1 MEKIRTRFIFAG
13 IMMLAATGLAF
24 AAFTP
29 NMAYFNITKETIC
42 SGFGM
47 QQKCEDHLYL
57 SQSATGCV
65 EDAPTP
71 APTFPYLFAAPKP
84 CFKSVGPFTTAAEV
98 NEGLAELIATTWND
112 KNNHPLHLE
121 SDIDLGGF
129 DSKTAEESCDA
140 QLVPLSFLGG
150 QSFVGDGHMIKN
162 ICYVH
167 DVADSV
173 MSRPVGLFS
182 SISEG
187 YAANLRV
194 KNVRIIVKDS
204 RDDVDASTTATDYF
218 PVGALFGSVYMATV
232 ANVTLEDVTIRGP
245 IAGGIAGF
253 AESSTI
259 RNIVATDDLIIS
271 NNIEVT
277 PADGNFAGKA
287 LERALGSSTW
297 PSQYTVFLGGVV
309 GMAVKDS
316 LYAIKIR
323 GKIRDNSSAYT
334 PSALGGL
341 AGMMAYVDLNFA
353 AFRDTLELKPAT
365 GDSGAGY
372 TTISGGRAMGGLFGE
387 VAFMPF
393 GSTMS
398 YTIQDVVVD
407 SVRLLKGMSDN
418 VYAGG
423 LVGRIW
429 FQKGNSVK
437 IANSRV
443 NVNIEDSLKTAGD
456 FRFFAG
462 GLVGTTSECTAQS
475 WDSSFLSIVGS
486 TTNGVIR
493 VAANAAEVA
502 GLNADVSLGGLVGSG
517 CFASSAEAVVNNTSS
532 MVVESAVKT
541 GSENVF
547 VGGLVG
553 QGEVANNK
561 TLQFRD
567 VHFTGR
573 AVAADSTDKVYLG
586 GILGGFVKQQR
597 GVSFS
602 LTTVENA
609 SAPAVELKGNGTSAA
624 NAVAYVGGLCGYAA
638 RLEGIT
644 LSAVTG
650 EILVDDADFGGDSL
664 FVGGLVAKAQ
674 SDKAFEVKNTYTVGS
689 ISVKENTRANPKAY
703 LGYIAGRLAVTG
715 TLTRRFVSN
724 YHFSDED
731 AEYLDAF
738 GALSNGTDL
747 TSSWKDGVA
756 SWTVTYNVRNGEA
769 KALTALNNGTLT
781 NAEMQVEDFA
791 GDLNKGQSPYMWSYE
806 TGLNDNLP
814 IFAINGHLAVTPE
827 EESSYSINFA
837 FYEWVEASSDFVEKD
852 HIVVAPAGVSLAS
865 VAPEV
870 PEMTGFTF
878 TGWDKAGDVVVSS
891 NMKVTAQYSKNSYT
905 VEFVINGQSTPKDY
919 YYGEMPTYEGNPTRP
934 ETDSYVYWFRGWTP
948 TIETVVGPAVYTAVF
963 DSSAKKYRI
972 RFVYDNGTVCELD
985 WGYGVTPTC
994 DDIPTKPATE
1004 THTYTFKGWNPEIAA
1019 VTGEQTYTAVFD
1031 SVAKTFTVTFM
1042 NDIGEVIDEQ
1052 TVAYG
1057 EAAIAPQDVVGVN
1070 GVFIGWDIPF
1080 DNITGKTVVRAL
1092 VKAFESS
1099 SSVVPTSSSEEPVS
1113 SSSVVPA
1120 SSSEEPVSSSSV
1132 EPASSSVEPESSSE
1146 KAGEVV
1152 VEIVEPKIEQSGNN
1166 AIRLTFGTNIENTDD
1181 KVTAS
1186 VELLD
1191 DKGRSIEMF
1200 DVESVKEGSARTEWE
1215 LYPAPIGK
1223 YKVVLTVECAGEQD
1237 SYEAAFEVAGEI
1249 VVTPRSWQMVSLA
1262 ELSSENKLRTDV
1274 DALYWW
1280 DEANP
1285 VGEYWQYRSYKA
1297 GENDDPS
1304 RGYWYGTRS
1313 GNPLILKEETPTTET
1328 EIVWELDS
1336 IYSGWNLVAN
1346 PHGWR
1351 IDLSGGKGG
1360 NVEFWQWNPVK
1371 GGYEMPTELGPYE
1384 AVWAKV
1390 SEPTTWTVSTKPVY
1404 GKKKDESALKKVL
1417 AKAGSDEW
1425 SVRVKLSDEFGK
1437 QDSWNFIAAGTS
1449 GDLEEPPTGMGDHV
1463 SLAIVNNGKFLAK
1476 STKAVADEYVWQMEA
1491 SASDYRD
1498 GFLSF
1503 EGLGALAAKGLKLF
1517 VTVDGKTTEV
1527 SEGKSVKVLLKQ
1539 SATPVTVRVA
1549 RSGAVVA
1556 AKASLGEL
1564 RMVQRPGLVDVGFD
1578 VPADMA
1584 GANVQVDIVSLG
1596 GKVVD
1601 RSKFT
1606 ATAGAN
1612 LATLKSPHRGL
1623 YYVRV
1628 RAGNLTAIKKTL
1640 IK

>member
-1 MEKIRTRFIFAG
+1 MEKIRTRFIFACT
-13 IMMLAATGLAF
+13 MMLAATGLAF

-29 NMAYFNITKETIC
+29 NMAYFNVTKGQVCT
-42 SGFGM
+42 FVGM
-47 QQKCEDHLYL
+47 QQKCEDHYYL
-57 SQSATGCV
+57 SQSSTGCTV
-65 EDAPTP
+65 DAPTP
-71 APTFPYLFAAPKP
+71 VPSFPYVFAAPKP
-84 CFKSVGPFTTAAEV
+84 CFMSVGPFTTAAEV
-98 NEGLAELIATTWND
+98 NEGLAELISTVWND

-129 DSKTAEESCDA
+129 DSKTAEEACDA
-140 QLVPLSFLGG
+140 QLVPLSYLNG
-150 QSFVGDGHMIKN
+150 QSFLGEGHLIKN
-162 ICYVH
+162 LCYVH

-187 YAANLRV
+187 YAADMRI
-194 KNVRIIVKDS
+194 KNVRIIIKDS
-204 RDDVDASTTATDYF
+204 RDDVDASTTARDYF
-218 PVGALFGSVYMATV
+218 PVGALFGSVHMATV

-245 IAGGIAGF
+245 IAGGIAGY
-253 AESSTI
+253 AGNSTI
-259 RNIVATDDLIIS
+259 RNILATDDLIIS

-287 LERALGSSTW
+287 LEAAFNYSTW
-297 PSQYTVFLGGVV
+297 PSEYTVFLGGVV
-309 GMAVKDS
+309 GMAVNDS
-316 LYAIKIR
+316 LYGIKIR
-323 GKIRDNSSAYT
+323 GKIRDNSSANT

-341 AGMMAYVDLNFA
+341 AGMMAYVDMDYA

-372 TTISGGRAMGGLFGE
+372 TTVSGGRAMGGLFGE
-387 VAFMPF
+387 VSFMPF
-393 GSTMS
+393 GATKN

-423 LVGRIW
+423 LVGRIG

-437 IANSRV
+437 IMNARAS
-443 NVNIEDSLKTAGD
+443 VNIDDSLKTAGD
-456 FRFFAG
+456 YRFFAG
-462 GLVGTTSECTAQS
+462 GFVGTTSECTAQS
-475 WDSSFLSIVGS
+475 GESSFLSIVGS
-486 TTNGVIR
+486 TSKGAIR

-502 GLNADVSLGGLVGSG
+502 GLKADVSLGGMVGSG
-517 CFASSAEAVVNNTSS
+517 CFASSADAFTNNTSS
-532 MVVESAVKT
+532 MVVESAAKT

-547 VGGLVG
+547 VGGFVG
-553 QGEVANNK
+553 QGEVANN
-561 TLQFRD
+561 TALQFKNVR
-567 VHFTGR
+567 FTGR

-597 GVSFS
+597 GVSFT

-609 SAPAVELKGNGTSAA
+609 SAPVVELNSNGVSGAK
-624 NAVAYVGGLCGYAA
+624 AVAYVGGLCGYAA
-638 RLEGIT
+638 SLEGIS

-674 SDKAFEVKNTYTVGS
+674 SDKAFDVKNTYTVGS
-689 ISVKENTRANPKAY
+689 IEVKENTRANAKAY
-703 LGYIAGRLAVTG
+703 LGYIAGRLAVSG

-747 TSSWKDGVA
+747 TSTWKSGVA
-756 SWTVTYNVRNGEA
+756 SWTTTYNVRNGEA

-781 NAEMQVEDFA
+781 NAEMQVEEFA
-791 GDLNKGQSPYMWSYE
+791 GKLNKGQTPYAWSYE

-814 IFAINGHLAVTPE
+814 IFAINGHTPVTPKE
-827 EESSYSINFA
+827 ETSYTITFA
-837 FYEWVEASSDFVEKD
+837 FYEWDEEVSVFVNKD
-852 HIVVAPAGVSLAS
+852 HYVVAPAGVTLAS

-870 PEMTGFTF
+870 PQRDGFTF
-878 TGWDKAGDVVVSS
+878 TGWDKSGDMVVSS
-891 NMKVTAQYSKNSYT
+891 NMKVTAQYSKNSYV
-905 VEFVINGQSTPKDY
+905 VEFVINGKTITKDFF
-919 YYGEMPTYEGNPTRP
+919 YGDMPTYDGEHPTKPETQDYTYWFTHWSPDFQMVDGPATYTAMFDSSLKTAPQTFHIRFANGPNTVCEGDSVYGAIPVCNDIPTRP
-934 ETDSYVYWFRGWTP
+934 
-948 TIETVVGPAVYTAVF
+948 
-963 DSSAKKYRI
+963 
-972 RFVYDNGTVCELD
+972 
-985 WGYGVTPTC
+985 
-994 DDIPTKPATE
+994 ATQS
-1004 THTYTFKGWNPEIAA
+1004 HSYTFKGWDPEIGP
-1019 VTGEQTYTAVFD
+1019 VTGEQTYMAVFD
-1031 SVAKTFTVTFM
+1031 SVAFTFTVKFL
-1042 NDIGEVIDEQ
+1042 NDIGEEIETQ

-1057 EAAIAPQDVVGVN
+1057 EAAVAPKDVVGVN
-1070 GVFIGWDIPF
+1070 GVFTGWNVPF
-1080 DNITGKTVVRAL
+1080 DNITGNLVVTAL
-1092 VKAFESS
+1092 VKKAE
-1099 SSVVPTSSSEEPVS
+1099 VS

-1120 SSSEEPVSSSSV
+1120 SSSVEPVSSSSV
-1132 EPASSSVEPESSSE
+1132 EPTSSSVEPQSSSVEPESSSE
-1146 KAGEVV
+1146 KAGAVV

-1191 DKGRSIEMF
+1191 DMGRSIEMF

-1262 ELSSENKLRTDV
+1262 ALSSENKLRTDD

-1313 GNPLILKEETPTTET
+1313 GNPLILKEETPTTAT

-1360 NVEFWQWNPVK
+1360 NVVFWQWNPVK

-1390 SEPTTWTVSTKPVY
+1390 SEPTTWTVSTKPLY

-1425 SVRVKLSDEFGK
+1425 NVRVKLSDEFGK

-1449 GDLEEPPTGMGDHV
+1449 GNMDEPPSGMGDHV
-1463 SLAIVNNGKFLAK
+1463 NLSIVENGKFLAK

-1498 GFLSF
+1498 GFLTF
-1503 EGLGALAAKGLKLF
+1503 EGVDALAAKGLKLI

-1584 GANVQVDIVSLG
+1584 GANVQVDIVSLD

-1606 ATAGAN
+1606 ATAGSN

-1640 IK
+1640 VK

>member
-1 MEKIRTRFIFAG
+1 MEKIRTRFIFACT
-13 IMMLAATGLAF
+13 MMLAATGLAF

-29 NMAYFNITKETIC
+29 NMAYFNVTKETIC

-98 NEGLAELIATTWND
+98 NEGLANLIATTWND

-173 MSRPVGLFS
+173 MSQPVGLFS

-218 PVGALFGSVYMATV
+218 PVGALFGSVHMATV
-232 ANVTLEDVTIRGP
+232 ANVTLEDVTVRGP
-245 IAGGIAGF
+245 IAGGIAGY
-253 AESSTI
+253 AGNSTI
-259 RNIVATDDLIIS
+259 RNIVATDDLFIS
-271 NNIEVT
+271 NNIEVI

-287 LERALGSSTW
+287 LEGAFSYSTW

-323 GKIRDNSSAYT
+323 GKIRDNSSANT

-341 AGMMAYVDLNFA
+341 AGMMAYVDLNYA

-387 VAFMPF
+387 VAYMPY
-393 GSTMS
+393 GATMS

-443 NVNIEDSLKTAGD
+443 NVNIDDSLKMAGD

-475 WDSSFLSIVGS
+475 WESSFLSIVGS

-561 TLQFRD
+561 TLQFKD

-650 EILVDDADFGGDSL
+650 DILVDDADFGGDSL

-674 SDKAFEVKNTYTVGS
+674 SDKAFDVKNTYTVGS

-747 TSSWKDGVA
+747 TSTWKDGVA
-756 SWTVTYNVRNGEA
+756 SWTVTYNVRNGGA

-781 NAEMQVEDFA
+781 NDEMQVEDFA

-814 IFAINGHLAVTPE
+814 IFAINGHQPVTPE
-827 EESSYSINFA
+827 EETSYTLTFI
-837 FYEWVEASSDFVEKD
+837 FYEWVEEVSGFVNKE

-870 PEMTGFTF
+870 PERTGFTF

-919 YYGEMPTYEGNPTRP
+919 YYGEMPTYEGNPTKP
-934 ETDSYVYWFRGWTP
+934 ESDGYVYWFSGWSP
-948 TIETVVGPAVYTAVF
+948 TIEPVVGPAVYTAVF
-963 DSSAKKYRI
+963 DSLQKKYRI
-972 RFVYDNGTVCELD
+972 RFVYDYGTVAEGD

-994 DDIPTKPATE
+994 DIVPEKPATE
-1004 THTYTFKGWNPEIAA
+1004 SHTYTFKEWSPEIAS

-1031 SVAKTFTVTFM
+1031 SVVKTFTVTFL
-1042 NDIGEVIDEQ
+1042 NDIGEEIDVQ

-1057 EAAIAPQDVVGVN
+1057 EAAVAPQDVVGVH
-1070 GVFIGWDIPF
+1070 GVFAGWDVPF
-1080 DNITGKTVVRAL
+1080 NNITHDLTIIAVVKE
-1092 VKAFESS
+1092 VEVSS

-1152 VEIVEPKIEQSGNN
+1152 VEIVEPKIEKSGHN
-1166 AIRLTFGTNIENTDD
+1166 AIRLTFGTNIVNTDD
-1181 KVTAS
+1181 KVVAF

-1191 DKGRSIEMF
+1191 DKGRTLETF
-1200 DVESVKEGSARTEWE
+1200 DVESVKEGTARSEWE
-1215 LYPAPIGK
+1215 LFPAPIGK
-1223 YKVVLTVECAGEQD
+1223 YKVVLTVECAGKQTT
-1237 SYEAAFEVAGEI
+1237 YEDAFEVASEI
-1249 VVTPRSWQMVSLA
+1249 AVTPRSWQMVSLA
-1262 ELSSENKLRTDV
+1262 ALSSENKLRADD

-1280 DEANP
+1280 DESNP

-1297 GENDDPS
+1297 DENNDPT

-1313 GNPLILKEETPTTET
+1313 GNPLILKEESPTTAT

-1346 PHGWR
+1346 PHGWT
-1351 IDLSGGKGG
+1351 IDLNGGKGG
-1360 NVEFWQWNPVK
+1360 NVIFWKWDPIAGQ
-1371 GGYEMPTELGPYE
+1371 YDMPTELGPYE
-1384 AVWAKV
+1384 AVWAQV

-1404 GKKKDESALKKVL
+1404 GSKKDESALKKVL
-1417 AKAGSDEW
+1417 AKAGTDEW

-1437 QDSWNFIAAGTS
+1437 QDTWNFIAAGTS
-1449 GDLEEPPTGMGDHV
+1449 GNLDEPPTGMGDHV
-1463 SLAIVNNGKFLAK
+1463 SLAIVDNGKFLAK

-1498 GFLSF
+1498 GFLTF
-1503 EGLGALAAKGLKLF
+1503 EGVNALAAKGLKLF

-1527 SEGKSVKVLLKQ
+1527 SEGKSVKVLLKD

-1549 RSGAVVA
+1549 RSGVVA
-1556 AKASLGEL
+1556 AKATLGEL

-1578 VPADMA
+1578 VPANLA
-1584 GANVQVDIVSLG
+1584 GANVQVDIVSLD

-1601 RSKFT
+1601 RSRFT

-1612 LATLKSPHRGL
+1612 LATLTSPHRGL

-1640 IK
+1640 VK

>member
-1 MEKIRTRFIFAG
+1 MEKIRTRFIFACT
-13 IMMLAATGLAF
+13 MMLAATGLAF

-47 QQKCEDHLYL
+47 QQKCEDHLFL

-71 APTFPYLFAAPKP
+71 APASPFLFAAPKP

-98 NEGLAELIATTWND
+98 NEGLANLIATTWND

-150 QSFVGDGHMIKN
+150 QTFVGDGHMIKN

-173 MSRPVGLFS
+173 MSQPVGLFS

-187 YAANLRV
+187 YAGDLRV

-341 AGMMAYVDLNFA
+341 AGMMAYVDLNYA
-353 AFRDTLELKPAT
+353 TFRDTLELKPAT

-393 GSTMS
+393 GSTMT
-398 YTIQDVVVD
+398 YTIQNVVVD

-423 LVGRIW
+423 LVGRVW
-429 FQKGNSVK
+429 LQQGSPVK
-437 IANSRV
+437 IMNSRV

-475 WDSSFLSIVGS
+475 WEQSFLSIVGS

-493 VAANAAEVA
+493 VAANAAEVP

-517 CFASSAEAVVNNTSS
+517 CFASSAEAFSNNTSS

-561 TLQFRD
+561 TLQFKD

-586 GILGGFVKQQR
+586 GILGAFVKQQR

-609 SAPAVELKGNGTSAA
+609 SAPAVELKSNGASGAD
-624 NAVAYVGGLCGYAA
+624 AVAYVGGLCGYAA

-650 EILVDDADFGGDSL
+650 DILVDDADFGGDSL

-674 SDKAFEVKNTYTVGS
+674 SDKVFDVKNTYTVGT
-689 ISVKENTRANPKAY
+689 ILVKENTRANPKAY

-715 TLTRRFVSN
+715 TLARRLVSN
-724 YHFSDED
+724 YHFSDDD

-738 GALSNGTDL
+738 GALSNGSDL
-747 TSSWKDGVA
+747 TSTWKEGVA
-756 SWTVTYNVRNGEA
+756 SWTVTYNVRNGGTT
-769 KALTALNNGTLT
+769 ALTTLNNGTLT
-781 NAEMQVEDFA
+781 NDEMQEQTFA

-806 TGLNDNLP
+806 TGLNNNLP
-814 IFAINGHLAVTPE
+814 IFAINGHTGVAPATE
-827 EESSYSINFA
+827 TSYYITFT
-837 FYEWVEASSDFVEKD
+837 FFEWVEASSDFVEKD
-852 HIVVAPAGVSLAS
+852 HLVVAPAGVSLGS
-865 VAPEV
+865 VAPAV
-870 PEMTGFTF
+870 PERAGYTF
-878 TGWDKAGDVVVSS
+878 IGWDKAGDVVVSS
-891 NMKVTAQYSKNSYT
+891 NMTVTAQYSKSTYT

-919 YYGEMPTYEGNPTRP
+919 YYGDMPTYEGNPTRP

-972 RFVYDNGTVCELD
+972 RFANGSSFVTEGDWVYGAIPVCN
-985 WGYGVTPTC
+985 
-994 DDIPTKPATE
+994 DIPTKPATVS
-1004 THTYTFKGWNPEIAA
+1004 HSYTFKGWDPEIGP
-1019 VTGEQTYTAVFD
+1019 VTGEQTYMAVFD

-1080 DNITGKTVVRAL
+1080 DNITDKTVVRAL

-1152 VEIVEPKIEQSGNN
+1152 VEIVEPKIEQSGHN
-1166 AIRLTFGTNIENTDD
+1166 AIRLTFGTNIVNTDD
-1181 KVTAS
+1181 KVVAF

-1191 DKGRSIEMF
+1191 DKGRTLETF
-1200 DVESVKEGSARTEWE
+1200 DVESVKEGSALSEWE
-1215 LYPAPIGK
+1215 LAPAPIGK
-1223 YKVVLTVECAGEQD
+1223 YKVVLTVECAGKQATYED
-1237 SYEAAFEVAGEI
+1237 SFEVASEI
-1249 VVTPRSWQMVSLA
+1249 AVTPRSWQMVSLA
-1262 ELSSENKLRTDV
+1262 ALSSKNKLRTDD

-1280 DEANP
+1280 DESNP

-1297 GENDDPS
+1297 DENNDPT

-1313 GNPLILKEETPTTET
+1313 GNPLVLKEETPTTET

-1346 PHGWR
+1346 PHGWK
-1351 IDLSGGKGG
+1351 IDLNSGKGG
-1360 NVEFWQWNPVK
+1360 NVVFWKWDPIAGQY
-1371 GGYEMPTELGPYE
+1371 GIPTELGPYE
-1384 AVWAKV
+1384 AVWAQV
-1390 SEPTTWTVSTKPVY
+1390 SEPTTWTVSAKPVY
-1404 GKKKDESALKKVL
+1404 GSKKDESALKKVL
-1417 AKAGSDEW
+1417 AKAGTDEW

-1449 GDLEEPPTGMGDHV
+1449 GNLDEPPTGMGDHV
-1463 SLAIVNNGKFLAK
+1463 SLAIVDNGKFLAK

-1498 GFLSF
+1498 GFLTF
-1503 EGLGALAAKGLKLF
+1503 EGIDALAAKGLKLF
-1517 VTVDGKTTEV
+1517 VTVEGKTTEV
-1527 SEGKSVKVLLKQ
+1527 AAGKSVKVLLKE

-1549 RSGAVVA
+1549 RSGVVA
-1556 AKASLGEL
+1556 AKATLGEL

-1578 VPADMA
+1578 VPANLA
-1584 GANVQVDIVSLG
+1584 GANVQVDIVSLD

-1601 RSKFT
+1601 RSRFT

-1612 LATLKSPHRGL
+1612 LATLTSPHRGL

-1640 IK
+1640 VK